1 MVVTKLELIRLYKNI
16 NNGIYQKIKNCKS
29 IYIISIQ
36 IFILWYGRYKRY
48 DINYR
53 WWHMKGCARSAATR
67 CHFKFCFIVNIF

>member
-53 WWHMKGCARSAATR
+53 W
-67 CHFKFCFIVNIF
+67 